1 MVPTVSVKSLGKRTY
16 WFNSFTSPPLA
27 PQPSNWTENVRLSM
41 STHSNLVQL
50 IACLPL
56 KFYFCSQLI
65 CCLAICLAET
75 FKLIAGLKFLSCS
88 DLYSDIVSG
97 NSMCKHLPQ
106 KIGHLFKALYLEL
119 PITGRDYICGWSHY
133 IVLNHYF

>member
-1 MVPTVSVKSLGKRTY
+1 MVPTVSVKSLGKMTY
-16 WFNSFTSPPLA
+16 WFNSFTFPPLLA

-41 STHSNLVQL
+41 TPHSNLVQL

-65 CCLAICLAET
+65 CCLVICLAKT
-75 FKLIAGLKFLSCS
+75 FKLIAGFKFLSCS

-106 KIGHLFKALYLEL
+106 KALYLEL
-119 PITGRDYICGWSHY
+119 PISGRDYICGWSHY